1 MIKAVLMDL
10 SLSSGNLSKKSETIE
25 ASKTKYTRLDQ
36 VKFVGDSL

>member
-10 SLSSGNLSKKSETIE
+10 SLSSGNLSKESKTIE
-25 ASKTKYTRLDQ
+25 ANKTKYSGLDH